1 VSSLAGKRILV
12 TRAAGQC
19 TAVTQ
24 LTAQHGATSASFP
37 CLAVQCLPDNIR
49 KGLIA
54 LPGDA
59 AILLSSAN
67 GVSCAAQALGDDFT
81 TLLTRHPV
89 IAVGKHTAAA
99 LAKCGVQAAWT
110 AAEASQEGLIRGFS
124 EHGWPT
130 TVCFLRAEDGRDV
143 LQQALQAQG
152 VDVHLIHAY
161 RTICPQDDP
170 SDIVQALQH
179 GDIDAVLLG
188 SSRTARH
195 YVQRIGNAQLADR
208 PAVAVISPQVA
219 AAAQEAG
226 LSVQAVAKEASF
238 TAMLDALAD
247 YFTENRFETHIAETR
262 SDDAE
267 EQRP

>member
-1 VSSLAGKRILV
+1 MSSLAGKCILV

-19 TAVTQ
+19 AAVAQ
-24 LTAQHGATSASFP
+24 LTAQHGATAASFP
-37 CLAVQCLPDNIR
+37 CLAVRCLPDNIR
-49 KGLIA
+49 KGLSA
-54 LPGDA
+54 LPEDA

-67 GVSCAAQALGDDFT
+67 GVSCTAQALGDDFP
-81 TLLTRHPV
+81 TLLAGHPV
-89 IAVGKHTAAA
+89 IAVGEHTAAA
-99 LAKCGVQAAWT
+99 LAKHGIQTVWT
-110 AAEASQEGLIRGFS
+110 ATEASQEGLIQDFS
-124 EHGWPT
+124 KHGWPPSL
-130 TVCFLRAEDGRDV
+130 CFLRAEDGRDV
-143 LQQALQAQG
+143 LQQAMQAQG
-152 VDVHLIHAY
+152 VDVRLIHAY

-219 AAAQEAG
+219 CAAQEAG

-247 YFTENRFETHIAETR
+247 YFNENRFAE
-262 SDDAE
+262 DL
-267 EQRP
+267 

>member
-1 VSSLAGKRILV
+1 MSSLAGKHILV
-12 TRAAGQC
+12 TRAAEQC
-19 TAVTQ
+19 AAVSQ
-24 LTAQHGATSASFP
+24 LAARHGAIATHFP

-49 KGLIA
+49 KGLSV
-54 LPGDA
+54 LPKDG

-67 GVSCAAQALGDDFT
+67 GVSCTAQALGNEFAS
-81 TLLTRHPV
+81 LLAKHQV

-99 LAKCGVQAAWT
+99 LAKLGVQIAWAAE
-110 AAEASQEGLIRGFS
+110 EASQEGLIQGFS
-124 EHGWPT
+124 EHGGPES
-130 TVCFLRAEDGRDV
+130 VCFLRAEEGRDV

-152 VDVHLIHAY
+152 VRVSLIHAY

-170 SDIVQALQH
+170 SDILQALQR

-195 YVQRIGNAQLADR
+195 YVQRIGNTRLADR

-219 AAAQEAG
+219 TAAQEAG

-238 TAMLDALAD
+238 SSMLDALAD
-247 YFTENRFETHIAETR
+247 YFSGKRFTEDHISKVRTDEV
-262 SDDAE
+262 E
-267 EQRP
+267 E

>member
-1 VSSLAGKRILV
+1 MSSLAGKRILL

-19 TAVTQ
+19 ATVAQ
-24 LTAQHGATSASFP
+24 LTAQLGATAVCFP

-49 KGLIA
+49 KGLSA
-54 LPGDA
+54 LPEEA

-67 GVSCAAQALGDDFT
+67 GVSCAAQALGDDFA
-81 TLLTRHPV
+81 TLLAGHQV
-89 IAVGKHTAAA
+89 IAVGEHTAAA
-99 LAKCGVQAAWT
+99 LARHGINVAWM
-110 AAEASQEGLIRGFS
+110 ADEASQEGLIQDFS
-124 EHGWPT
+124 KHGWPST
-130 TVCFLRAEDGRDV
+130 LCFLRAEDGRDV
-143 LQQALQAQG
+143 LQQAMQAQG
-152 VDVHLIHAY
+152 VDVRLIHAY

-219 AAAQEAG
+219 SAAQEAG

-238 TAMLDALAD
+238 SAMLDALAD
-247 YFTENRFETHIAETR
+247 YFSETR

-267 EQRP
+267 EQHP